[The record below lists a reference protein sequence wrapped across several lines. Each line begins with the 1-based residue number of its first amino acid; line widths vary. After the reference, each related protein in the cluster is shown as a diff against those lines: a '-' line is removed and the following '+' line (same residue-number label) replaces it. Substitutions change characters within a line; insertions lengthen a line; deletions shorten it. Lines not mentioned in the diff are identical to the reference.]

1 MEERLKFVQ
10 SGVKPRKNTEA
21 MKEVLEELKKE
32 GLFFDQSTKLK
43 GDGEDKKDDA

>member
-1 MEERLKFVQ
+1 
-10 SGVKPRKNTEA
+10 

-43 GDGEDKKDDA
+43 GESDDKKDDA